1 MSKKASRD
9 TEQYVVRGGDSGS
22 YDVLSGPYD
31 SQDEAVNVSA
41 MNDGSSTMS
50 GTQLDSS
57 SIGHDYRFGSYDGP
71 NYVIKIDGEIVY
83 SSPSPLTQEELEAH
97 VRIMQQ
103 RPHSRMEIG
112 KLSSAHTATDWDQ
125 ADFDANAAFW
135 SGRADAERAKEQRRQ
150 ELYAWKGQEVVVV
163 GGRKIPKGTRGICF
177 YSGAGQ
183 YGWRIGFK
191 DASGQEYWTDLNNV
205 ELASEHTGSR
215 RTAGYPDSGGYY
227 PFDEPE
233 LTPEIQARMEQLR
246 QRIDGWRGGDEDA
259 VTEMLQHYN
268 SLADEYGLPRYGD
281 DTPHYASAPEGVYK
295 AERLAVFV
303 GVGRVVEGEDD
314 PDGGPSDD
322 DFYDDFAH
330 EGKIERHAIADEFD
344 LRPLHTR
351 VATAFLKK
359 G

>member
-150 ELYAWKGQEVVVV
+150 ELYA
-163 GGRKIPKGTRGICF
+163 
-177 YSGAGQ
+177 
-183 YGWRIGFK
+183 
-191 DASGQEYWTDLNNV
+191 
-205 ELASEHTGSR
+205 
-215 RTAGYPDSGGYY
+215 
-227 PFDEPE
+227 
-233 LTPEIQARMEQLR
+233 
-246 QRIDGWRGGDEDA
+246 
-259 VTEMLQHYN
+259 
-268 SLADEYGLPRYGD
+268 
-281 DTPHYASAPEGVYK
+281 
-295 AERLAVFV
+295 
-303 GVGRVVEGEDD
+303 
-314 PDGGPSDD
+314 
-322 DFYDDFAH
+322 
-330 EGKIERHAIADEFD
+330 
-344 LRPLHTR
+344 
-351 VATAFLKK
+351 
-359 G
+359 